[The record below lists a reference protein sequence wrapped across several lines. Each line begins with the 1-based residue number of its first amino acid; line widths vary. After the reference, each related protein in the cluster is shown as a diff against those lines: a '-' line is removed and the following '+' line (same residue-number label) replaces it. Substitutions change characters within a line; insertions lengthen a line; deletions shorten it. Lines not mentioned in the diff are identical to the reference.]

1 MIKYLHM
8 KYEYLSEECPGVWK
22 ILEKCTSLSSLSNF
36 VFIPNFI
43 SDINNIFLYIVP
55 YGIV

>member
-1 MIKYLHM
+1 M

-43 SDINNIFLYIVP
+43 SDIKNIFLYIVP